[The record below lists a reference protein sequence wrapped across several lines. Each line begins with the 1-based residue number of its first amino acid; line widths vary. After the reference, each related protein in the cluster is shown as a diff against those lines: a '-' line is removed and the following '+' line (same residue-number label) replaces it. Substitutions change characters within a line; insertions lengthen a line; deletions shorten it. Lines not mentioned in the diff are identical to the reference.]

1 MLAEYLAPLP
11 TAIVCTMAVC
21 TGTGRV
27 SAASCCLHPIAPSRR
42 GPAMPAAQTL
52 MMMGFI
58 TSLFPKRFLEQSF
71 CIPEGKQALFVIVV
85 GVRYSGLLLQH
96 VA

>member
-11 TAIVCTMAVC
+11 TAIVCTIAVC

-27 SAASCCLHPIAPSRR
+27 SAESCCLHPVAPSRR
-42 GPAMPAAQTL
+42 GPATAAAKNLVTV
-52 MMMGFI
+52 GFI
-58 TSLFPKRFLEQSF
+58 SSLFPKSFLEQSLGV
-71 CIPEGKQALFVIVV
+71 PEGQQALFIILI
-85 GVRYSGLLLQH
+85 GVSHRSLLLQH